1 MILILNST
9 SDLKNK
15 FIKFIPFGNN
25 VLPIYDPTESC
36 SVVTHFDKVH
46 GILGRHILIFF
57 TCSHILH
64 QLNSKFIPPPR
75 LTLEL
80 RNYSHA
86 WTSWI
91 FMDLK
96 STPKHKLCKW
106 PSNVLCTIRAQVR
119 SADHFS
125 YRCLYLKLLHV
136 ISDCCLTHT
145 RQLSNYIK
153 ARTS

>member
-9 SDLKNK
+9 SDLMNK

-86 WTSWI
+86 WTRGFLWI
-91 FMDLK
+91 WNLHPNTNFVSDHLMCYAQFGLK
-96 STPKHKLCKW
+96 YVQLIILHIDVYIWNC
-106 PSNVLCTIRAQVR
+106 CT
-119 SADHFS
+119 
-125 YRCLYLKLLHV
+125 
-136 ISDCCLTHT
+136 
-145 RQLSNYIK
+145 
-153 ARTS
+153 